1 MKNNNKNNKI
11 HEFNILYFNIQLIM
25 TILTTVIFV
34 LYLFNKNYKTVLQLC
49 FSFTLLSVGINEFVI
64 YHKKEYGMVDD
75 RYFFNNTYIHYF
87 KNGRCNVDGRS
98 ILL

>member
-34 LYLFNKNYKTVLQLC
+34 LYLFNKNYKTMLQLC

-64 YHKKEYGMVDD
+64 YHKKNMGWLMIGISLIILIFTILKMV
-75 RYFFNNTYIHYF
+75 
-87 KNGRCNVDGRS
+87 GVM
-98 ILL
+98 

>member
-64 YHKKEYGMVDD
+64 YHKMNMGWLMIGISLIILIFTILKMV
-75 RYFFNNTYIHYF
+75 
-87 KNGRCNVDGRS
+87 GVM
-98 ILL
+98 

>member
-34 LYLFNKNYKTVLQLC
+34 LYLFDNWCY
-49 FSFTLLSVGINEFVI
+49 
-64 YHKKEYGMVDD
+64 
-75 RYFFNNTYIHYF
+75 TY
-87 KNGRCNVDGRS
+87 R
-98 ILL
+98 

>member
-34 LYLFNKNYKTVLQLC
+34 LYLFNKNYKTMLQLC

-64 YHKKEYGMVDD
+64 YHKKNMGWLMIGISLIILI
-75 RYFFNNTYIHYF
+75 F
-87 KNGRCNVDGRS
+87 S
-98 ILL
+98 ILKMVGVM

>member
-34 LYLFNKNYKTVLQLC
+34 LYLFNKNYKTMLQLC
-49 FSFTLLSVGINEFVI
+49 FSFTLFSVGINEFVI
-64 YHKKEYGMVDD
+64 YHKKNMGWLMIGISLIILIFTILKMV
-75 RYFFNNTYIHYF
+75 
-87 KNGRCNVDGRS
+87 GVM
-98 ILL
+98 

>member
-64 YHKKEYGMVDD
+64 YHKKNMGWLMIGISLIILIFTILKMV
-75 RYFFNNTYIHYF
+75 
-87 KNGRCNVDGRS
+87 GVM
-98 ILL
+98 

>member
-34 LYLFNKNYKTVLQLC
+34 IYLFNKNYKTVLQLC

-64 YHKKEYGMVDD
+64 YHKKNMGWLMIGISLIILIFTILKMV
-75 RYFFNNTYIHYF
+75 
-87 KNGRCNVDGRS
+87 GVM
-98 ILL
+98 